1 MTICILFTLCSDY
14 NYDNMYHQVPFT
26 IGTVSPGTGWNIDKE
41 AIRVG
46 RSGIVGDWWKELRV
60 KIILEIP
67 SNMLDGGV
75 YLWCDA
81 VKLTCV
87 STDPSISLQ
96 KNELDPSVYSVS
108 TSEGSSISELN
119 LFFETTDLH
128 QLDLSS
134 HRDGGGLHIEVFTM
148 IV

>member
-1 MTICILFTLCSDY
+1 
-14 NYDNMYHQVPFT
+14 MYHQVPFT
-26 IGTVSPGTGWNIDKE
+26 IESVSPGTGWNIDKE

-60 KIILEIP
+60 KIKLEIP
-67 SNMLDGGV
+67 SDMLEGGV
-75 YLWCDA
+75 YIWCDA

-87 STDPSISLQ
+87 SADPSALLE
-96 KNELDPSVYSVS
+96 KNEMDPSVYNVS
-108 TSEGSSISELN
+108 TLEGVSISELT
-119 LFFETTDLH
+119 LLFETTDLH

-134 HRDGGGLHIEVFTM
+134 YRDGGGLHIEVFTM

>member
-1 MTICILFTLCSDY
+1 
-14 NYDNMYHQVPFT
+14 MYHQVPFT
-26 IGTVSPGTGWNIDKE
+26 VESLAPGTGWNIDKE

-46 RSGIVGDWWKELRV
+46 RSGIVGDWWKELQV
-60 KIILEIP
+60 KVKLEIP
-67 SNMLDGGV
+67 SNMLEGGL

-87 STDPSISLQ
+87 STD
-96 KNELDPSVYSVS
+96 ESVTFEKDDVHPTIYRVKSPDAC
-108 TSEGSSISELN
+108 SISELN

-128 QLDLSS
+128 QLDLSTY
-134 HRDGGGLHIEVFTM
+134 RDGGGLHIDTLTM

>member
-87 STDPSISLQ
+87 STDPSIS
-96 KNELDPSVYSVS
+96 
-108 TSEGSSISELN
+108 
-119 LFFETTDLH
+119 
-128 QLDLSS
+128 
-134 HRDGGGLHIEVFTM
+134 
-148 IV
+148 